1 MQYRDQASIIIVDND
16 SSSESKYALKSIVNN
31 SNIDIKIIMSSTNL
45 YYWGAANHAL
55 NQIDLNVN
63 NHPEWIIICN
73 NDILFNR
80 RDLLSKIMNYNSKE
94 YPILA
99 PAILSSK
106 TNKDL
111 NPFME
116 KQINNLE
123 KVYYSMFYLNSITGL
138 IIYKFRKYL
147 KMIASIFNWSK
158 TKSKFIYA
166 PHGSFIIFSK
176 HFFNSG
182 GFLDKNLTMYGEEF
196 TTAEIANKF
205 KIPIYYEPDI
215 EVVHVEHSSN
225 EINWFNNF
233 HLTKKAYYYFLKEY
247 ING

>member
-138 IIYKFRKYL
+138 II
-147 KMIASIFNWSK
+147 
-158 TKSKFIYA
+158 
-166 PHGSFIIFSK
+166 
-176 HFFNSG
+176 
-182 GFLDKNLTMYGEEF
+182 
-196 TTAEIANKF
+196 
-205 KIPIYYEPDI
+205 
-215 EVVHVEHSSN
+215 
-225 EINWFNNF
+225 
-233 HLTKKAYYYFLKEY
+233 
-247 ING
+247 